1 MNETFLKVVYLVAI
15 SLATAGWLWLL
26 ARVGMALFDP

>member
-1 MNETFLKVVYLVAI
+1 MNERLAKIIYLVTI

-26 ARVGMALFDP
+26 AQGAMVLLG